1 MNPKNQKVQKAYL
14 RLQTTW
20 FMHFFNKTLLVT
32 LALFQI
38 VPLTAQSL
46 YMPRNIRQA
55 YERQT
60 RSSDGRPGS
69 KYWQNHAAYKIDA
82 TVDLTTRELSGR
94 ADIRYY
100 NESPDSLTMIRLK
113 LAHDLYR
120 KNGQRAYDLNPAA
133 ITEGVD
139 IPQVRVGGKP
149 VDGNALNRHSTFLD
163 VKLDAPLLS
172 GQSLE
177 LSVDWSYIAPPA
189 QGAPREGVYDSTTW
203 FVPYWYPQ
211 VAVYDDLH
219 GWADA
224 PYNGLQEM
232 YNDFSDYEVRITV
245 PANIMVWA
253 TGIWQNAEE
262 ILKPD
267 YFGRYRMAQGMNAVV
282 RIFAPQD
289 YVNGGDFF
297 KATDK
302 HTFEYKAEQVPDF
315 AFAFSSY
322 YLWDATATTVD
333 GITGRRA
340 FVSAVYNP
348 KSEDYYQVC
357 RVAADGLT
365 LMSRWLPGYPYPYP
379 CMTVFNGSGGM
390 EFPMMCN
397 DGSTHPNSPISLT
410 VHETAHTYFPFMMG
424 INEQDYAWMDEGW
437 AAFFDVLVTDA
448 MAGKSLGK
456 LRNYHD
462 FAGTDMDMPP
472 MTPSRNLSN
481 PSYRVASYNRAQA
494 AYFNLYQLLEYDRF
508 HKCMVEYM
516 GRWKGKHPQP
526 FDFFHT
532 WNEASGENLDWFWK
546 PWFFDWGYPDLA
558 VAEVRPQGIVI
569 ENTGTMP
576 MSVVGEIE
584 YQDGSKER
592 FRHNASVWKEGQ
604 RTFLVPTAA
613 GKKVQTVTLGDPQV
627 SDTVKAN
634 NIWPR

>member
-1 MNPKNQKVQKAYL
+1 ML
-14 RLQTTW
+14 
-20 FMHFFNKTLLVT
+20 FFNKTLLVA

-38 VPLTAQSL
+38 ADLSAQSL

-60 RSSDGRPGS
+60 RSHDGRPGP
-69 KYWQNHAAYKIDA
+69 KYWQNRAEYKINA
-82 TVDLTTRELSGR
+82 AVDLSGRELSGR
-94 ADIRYY
+94 ADIRYF
-100 NESPDSLTMIRLK
+100 NESPDTLTMIRLK

-120 KNGQRAYDLNPAA
+120 KNGQRAYDLNPDA
-133 ITEGVD
+133 ITEGVLVS
-139 IPQVRVGGKP
+139 QVRVGGKP
-149 VDGNALNRHSTFLD
+149 VDAKALQQHNTFLD
-163 VKLDAPLLS
+163 VKLDVPLAP
-172 GQSLE
+172 GQSRE
-177 LSVDWSYIAPPA
+177 LGVDWAYIAPPA

-232 YNDFSDYEVRITV
+232 YNDFADYEVRLTV

-253 TGIWQNAEE
+253 TGTWQNAEE

-267 YFGRYRMAQGMNAVV
+267 YYGRYRMAQGMHVV
-282 RIFAPQD
+282 VKIFSPQD
-289 YVNGGDFF
+289 YAYGGNFF

-302 HTFEYKAEQVPDF
+302 HTFVYKAEQVPDF

-322 YLWDATATTVD
+322 YLWDATATVVD
-333 GITGRRA
+333 AATGRRA
-340 FVSAVYNP
+340 FVSAAYNP

-357 RVAADGLT
+357 RAAADGLN

-397 DGSTHPNSPISLT
+397 DGSTHPNSPVSLT

-424 INEQDYAWMDEGW
+424 INEQYYAWMDEGW
-437 AAFFDVLVTDA
+437 AAFFDVLVTDSL
-448 MAGKSLGK
+448 AGKSLGK

-494 AYFNLYQLLEYDRF
+494 AYFNLYQMLGYERF
-508 HKCMVEYM
+508 HRCMVEYM
-516 GRWKGKHPQP
+516 NRWKGKHPQP

-558 VAEVRPQGIVI
+558 VAEVGPKGIVV

-576 MSVVGEIE
+576 MTVVGTIE
-584 YQDGSKER
+584 YEDGAKEQ
-592 FRHNASVWKEGQ
+592 FRQNASVWKAGK
-604 RTFLVPTAA
+604 RTVLIPTVA

-634 NIWPR
+634 NTWPR